1 MRRMLIMTFL
11 IFLVYTGIAQESQ
24 KKNSISLGF
33 GSVVSTKIE
42 SFSPVMDVCY
52 RRDFNNGLGINFG
65 YRYKDCNYDK
75 VYFWGYDDNGDISSV
90 RSNKLN
96 LLNKSFIAGLTYK
109 LEFYGDWSVVPMFN
123 IGIGYGVVKNTVTHS
138 WDNSVHALTLG
149 NGVDIS
155 VIPSVNVEY
164 NFDRIR
170 LFCSYSYE
178 MLFEIDRDRFYMPVI
193 NLDWYAILGDYYFV
207 GDLKLGV
214 AFKF

>member
-123 IGIGYGVVKNTVTHS
+123 IG
-138 WDNSVHALTLG
+138 LTLG

-155 VIPSVNVEY
+155 VIPSVNIEY